1 DKKDLKEQELALNE
15 AINKTSLEKTIAHD
29 KAMSDLSKAENAQR
43 LMDAALIR
51 EAKATTDEEDFAAQQ
66 DLARANFQQELLDAN
81 GNAAKIAQ
89 AERSLSDQLIQIKLD
104 ELSKK
109 QEIGDAVFSSANQL
123 FGGLAELAGK
133 ETALGKALFLFQQA
147 AAIGQVVFNTA
158 IANAKA
164 VAQFPITLGMPW
176 VAINTASAVGSIAAI
191 VAQSIANFSQPAGY
205 SKGGYTGDG
214 GKYEP
219 AGIVHKG
226 EYVIPA
232 DMLRNPQVASMV
244 AGLENFRQTRY
255 TITPGAVKATA
266 PPKPSPQGEGLKIAL
281 NEGVGNNIGSSN
293 LGISIDSQTANRLA
307 DSIDRL
313 TKWNPSIAI
322 ETYERKRRNYEKI
335 TTGGLK

>member
-1 DKKDLKEQELALNE
+1 
-15 AINKTSLEKTIAHD
+15 
-29 KAMSDLSKAENAQR
+29 
-43 LMDAALIR
+43 LI
-51 EAKATTDEEDFAAQQ
+51 
-66 DLARANFQQELLDAN
+66 DAN

-89 AERSLSDQLIQIKLD
+89 AERTLSDQLIQIKLD

-109 QEIGDAVFSSANQL
+109 QEIGDAVFNSANQL

-176 VAINTASAVGSIAAI
+176 VAINTASAVGSIASI
-191 VAQSIANFSQPAGY
+191 VAQSIANFSQPSGY
-205 SKGGYTGDG
+205 SEGGYTGNG
-214 GKYEP
+214 RKYEP

-232 DMLRNPQVASMV
+232 DMLRNPQIASMV

-255 TITPGAVKATA
+255 TITPGAQSLPQT
-266 PPKPSPQGEGLKIAL
+266 PSKRGGLKTAM
-281 NEGVGNNIGSSN
+281 NEGVGNDSGRISSFN
-293 LGISIDSQTANRLA
+293 SGFNSSSIDVQTANRLA

-322 ETYERKRRNYEKI
+322 ETYERKRRDYEKI